1 MGRSLRW
8 GVLSGA
14 LVTAL
19 SPGALAN
26 GGAAEHEAQARF
38 EEGIARV
45 KTGNFDGARV
55 SFTQAYAVLRRPYI
69 LWNLALAEEKTGHA
83 LDALEHFKDF
93 ARGRQDG
100 DERGGAQKH
109 IAELMAQTGH
119 LDVVARAGSQV
130 FVDGAPEGTVPL
142 ADSVDVAPGRHHVEA
157 HTPRGEREVDVDVE
171 AGQVLRVNLLPVT
184 ESAVSPGPAPAQN
197 APAPS
202 FSSDSPVSATPMA
215 RPPIV
220 APPAHS
226 SDGTSSGESSRRRVI
241 VVVVAGATAAVS
253 IAVGAY
259 FALQSESDGST
270 AAGFRAL
277 HTSDYCF
284 QVTSANGS
292 VCKQWNDAV
301 QAQSRD
307 AALSSVFYVTGGVLA
322 AGAVATWFL
331 WPKGRTSAWAFLT
344 PAVTPG
350 GGGLSA
356 VGQF

>member
-1 MGRSLRW
+1 MGRGLRW

-19 SPGALAN
+19 SSAALAN

-45 KTGNFDGARV
+45 KAGNFDGARV

-93 ARGRQDG
+93 ARGRQDS

-119 LDVVARAGSQV
+119 LDVVARSGSQV

-157 HTPRGEREVDVDVE
+157 HTPQGEREVDVDVE
-171 AGQVLRVNLLPVT
+171 AGQVLRVSLLPVT
-184 ESAVSPGPAPAQN
+184 ESALPPAPASN
-197 APAPS
+197 ASAPS
-202 FSSDSPVSATPMA
+202 VSSDSAVFAMQTA
-215 RPPIV
+215 RPPIA
-220 APPAHS
+220 APPAHP
-226 SDGTSSGESSRRRVI
+226 SDGTSSSESSRRRTI

-253 IAVGAY
+253 IAMGAY
-259 FALQSESDGST
+259 FALQSESDAST

-301 QAQSRD
+301 QAQDRD
-307 AALSSVFYVTGGVLA
+307 VALSSVFYVTGGVLA
-322 AGAVATWFL
+322 VGAVATWFL
-331 WPKGRTSAWAFLT
+331 WPKGGTSAWALLT
-344 PAVTPG
+344 PAVTQG

>member
-19 SPGALAN
+19 SSAALAN

-45 KTGNFDGARV
+45 KAGNFDGARV

-69 LWNLALAEEKTGHA
+69 LWNLALAEEKTGHV

-109 IAELMAQTGH
+109 VAELMAQTGH
-119 LDVVARAGSQV
+119 LDVLARGGSQV

-142 ADSVDVAPGRHHVEA
+142 TDSVDVAPGRHHVEA
-157 HTPRGEREVDVDVE
+157 HTPQGDREVDVDVE
-171 AGQVLRVNLLPVT
+171 AGQVLRVTLLPAT
-184 ESAVSPGPAPAQN
+184 ESTGSAGPVPASN

-202 FSSDSPVSATPMA
+202 VPSEGAVSAMQTA
-215 RPPIV
+215 RPSIA

-226 SDGTSSGESSRRRVI
+226 SDGASSNESSRRRTI

-259 FALQSESDGST
+259 FALQSESDAST

-284 QVTSANGS
+284 QVTSANGT
-292 VCKQWNDAV
+292 VCKQWNDAM
-301 QAQSRD
+301 QAQNRD
-307 AALSSVFYVTGGVLA
+307 AALSTVFYVTGGILA
-322 AGAVATWFL
+322 VGAVATWFL
-331 WPKGRTSAWAFLT
+331 WPRGGTGAWALLT

-350 GGGLSA
+350 GCGLSA